1 MGVAVTPDGAFA
13 YVANQSGDTVSVIA
27 TATNT
32 VTATVPVGDG
42 PAAFGQFIGP
52 APAVERV
59 TTFCSTLGDDRKPS
73 LLDQDVFGFTG
84 AQGETVSLALEALP
98 GPDTTGQ
105 RATLLLIDQIGR
117 AFFVRADSGALP
129 NGLTAT
135 LPAAGRY
142 LVTVAE
148 HVDVPHG
155 RAFRGD
161 YCVTLE
167 SSEEAWQTFEPTDW
181 VEGLLGPPAP
191 AP

>member
-1 MGVAVTPDGAFA
+1 MSDTEPSTADGRPR
-13 YVANQSGDTVSVIA
+13 TW
-27 TATNT
+27 
-32 VTATVPVGDG
+32 
-42 PAAFGQFIGP
+42 IG
-52 APAVERV
+52 
-59 TTFCSTLGDDRKPS
+59 
-73 LLDQDVFGFTG
+73 VFGFTG

-117 AFFVRADSGALP
+117 VFFVRADSGALP

-148 HVDVPHG
+148 HVDVPRG

-167 SSEEAWQTFEPTDW
+167 SSERGVADLRAH
-181 VEGLLGPPAP
+181 GLGRGAARSARPGTIAKSPSHGDGGASPLRPLLKATGRGPSGDPERLLSP
-191 AP
+191 PPPRGPW